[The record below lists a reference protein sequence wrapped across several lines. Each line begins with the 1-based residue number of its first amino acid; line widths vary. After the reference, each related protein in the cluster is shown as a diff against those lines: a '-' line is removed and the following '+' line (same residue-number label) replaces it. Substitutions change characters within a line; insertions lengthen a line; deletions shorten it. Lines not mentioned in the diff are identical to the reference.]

1 MNEHFGKADLTTQS
15 WVILWADILYGSSPR
30 MKRFCDIVITYH
42 DGDFYDHEN
51 CHSMLFWSRRQD
63 TEEMRSFS
71 CLINNANET

>member
-1 MNEHFGKADLTTQS
+1 MNEYFGTADLTTQS
-15 WVILWADILYGSSPR
+15 WVILWADILYGSS
-30 MKRFCDIVITYH
+30 FLVIAYH